1 VGPGESLHERFKD
14 IQIIIRMTSIE
25 LTPENSS
32 LPAEGW
38 HVEGQM
44 NEHIISTALYHLD
57 SENVTPTY
65 LQLRMQ
71 TSVFPSDYN
80 YNVRQGSYNWLERV
94 YGTNLGYRAVDS
106 HCLQRYG
113 SVEIRQGRL
122 LAFPNV
128 FNHRVSSFELQDK
141 TKPGYSRFIA
151 LLLVDPSTRII
162 NTGNV
167 PPQQQ
172 SWWMENAFSNLKQ
185 GNAEKVPQAIAQ
197 LILDAAPGHS
207 ALDAAAKRGERLPA
221 ELMAMI
227 HKNVGQAVV
236 PMSLKEA
243 KGHRLKL
250 MEERTSFQAEMRRHW
265 AEHGYGF

>member
-1 VGPGESLHERFKD
+1 
-14 IQIIIRMTSIE
+14 
-25 LTPENSS
+25 
-32 LPAEGW
+32 
-38 HVEGQM
+38 
-44 NEHIISTALYHLD
+44 
-57 SENVTPTY
+57 
-65 LQLRMQ
+65 MQ

-94 YGTNLGYRAVDS
+94 YGTNLGYSAVDS

-113 SVEIRQGRL
+113 SLEIRQGRL

-128 FNHRVSSFELQDK
+128 FNHRVSSFELQDN
-141 TKPGYSRFIA
+141 TKSGHSRFIA

-162 NTGNV
+162 NMGNV

-197 LILDAAPGHS
+197 LILDATPGHS
-207 ALDAAAKRGERLPA
+207 ALDAAAKHGEPLPA
-221 ELMAMI
+221 ELMTMI
-227 HKNVGQAVV
+227 HKNVGEAAV

-250 MEERTSFQAEMRRHW
+250 MEERTSFQAEVRRHW
-265 AEHGYGF
+265 TEHGYGF